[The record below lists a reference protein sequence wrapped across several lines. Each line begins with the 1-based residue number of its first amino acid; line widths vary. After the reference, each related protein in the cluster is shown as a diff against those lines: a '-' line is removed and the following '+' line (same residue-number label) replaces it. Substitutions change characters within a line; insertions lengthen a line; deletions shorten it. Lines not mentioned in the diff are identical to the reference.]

1 MIKLIL
7 RKNLLYLLVFYIS
20 YLIRL
25 ILTMIIQKQYN
36 RTFVYIYLYLM
47 VLGEIIGGGLI
58 YLYQYLLSIRKK
70 QKIYFKV
77 NSIKKNNDSLTKEN
91 KTKKISL
98 IFFASFF
105 DFFHVIINNLYA
117 PLINTNISK
126 SIDSRLTSV
135 QIISSSL
142 IYTYAFKFMTK
153 KHHKTSLIIISI
165 FLCLTIILDITF
177 NLNNLHIERFLFVD
191 LLIAFHNI
199 CCSLNGCI
207 EKYLVDTNLMNP
219 FLLLLFEGLFEV
231 IISIIFS
238 IWKDP
243 FKNITKEYQEN
254 TKGSFTLLI
263 ILLFLNFVL
272 SIIANV
278 YKVYCNVVYL
288 PMSRSL
294 IQYLLNPFFNIYYF
308 FSESD
313 FNNSYIY
320 FIISEIICVII
331 SFFGCI
337 YNEYIVL
344 FCCGLESETQEVI
357 ALMAKNEIIPLTNI
371 DISEIEDDIISIDN
385 RNTTNLSEKISKD
398 NRIDNFISLGNYTFK
413 I

>member
-1 MIKLIL
+1 M
-7 RKNLLYLLVFYIS
+7 
-20 YLIRL
+20 
-25 ILTMIIQKQYN
+25 
-36 RTFVYIYLYLM
+36 
-47 VLGEIIGGGLI
+47 
-58 YLYQYLLSIRKK
+58 
-70 QKIYFKV
+70 
-77 NSIKKNNDSLTKEN
+77 
-91 KTKKISL
+91 
-98 IFFASFF
+98 
-105 DFFHVIINNLYA
+105 YA

-238 IWKDP
+238 IGKDP

-344 FCCGLESETQEVI
+344 FCCCLESETQEVT

-371 DISEIEDDIISIDN
+371 DISDIEDDIISIDN

>member
-20 YLIRL
+20 YLIRF

-58 YLYQYLLSIRKK
+58 YLYQNLLNIRKK

-165 FLCLTIILDITF
+165 FLCLTIILDIIF

-238 IWKDP
+238 IGKDP

-278 YKVYCNVVYL
+278 YKVYCNVVYS

-357 ALMAKNEIIPLTNI
+357 SLMAKNEIIPLTNI

-398 NRIDNFISLGNYTFK
+398 NGIDDFISLGNYTFK